1 MQCGVRGAVQ
11 NKNQKLILKL
21 PSKKEPKNESSMNES
36 VQRFVENEKNEK
48 KKKKKK
54 KKKKNILETK
64 RNALKSNERQTFG
77 PASWFQNLANRAPN
91 VEVIVRVDRKFLRGE
106 RNFELLAELFTSLF
120 TRLLLQNN
128 PPKMSSNTS
137 CVRCG

>member
-54 KKKKNILETK
+54 KKKKTFWKPNETH
-64 RNALKSNERQTFG
+64 
-77 PASWFQNLANRAPN
+77 
-91 VEVIVRVDRKFLRGE
+91 
-106 RNFELLAELFTSLF
+106 
-120 TRLLLQNN
+120 
-128 PPKMSSNTS
+128 
-137 CVRCG
+137 